1 MKILYKNN
9 TDELILL
16 ALKSDTARKGDY
28 LLIHDQK
35 SNKKII
41 VQIYNEEYLSSQS
54 LIEDIVKD
62 EVVVASSIE
71 NLHDP
76 LDIGNISRM
85 IRDARLF
92 KAKIRA
98 SIDSESKFSN
108 EITWL
113 PSRVYSKINRMKI
126 SEINSLVKR
135 TGLYSIRLGSSG
147 LDEEQFEIYA
157 EDLDGKLNI
166 VTGKKE
172 SGKSH
177 LSKILIKTLVEYGA
191 FVIVFDLNNEYG
203 GLAWN
208 GNGTLST
215 LHEQVTILEPGEGLK
230 FSLDYCGKAAI
241 SSMLKNALDM
251 PAASLREFFRIWDWL
266 ENKNTLDMEALGNA
280 INTWN
285 TNELVRDALISRFHA
300 ISSSGLFVSTPN
312 TSDEG
317 LRFEELVSKKQG
329 LALIMNMGKAM
340 PVVRRM
346 IVELVLTKVVELLEK
361 GIIPPI
367 FLFAEEAHLYIRDTY
382 WEDIITRMRHFGIY
396 TTFITNQP
404 DAISDGVYR
413 QVDNIFLF
421 NFTNDTDLDKI
432 SKVSLADNETVKS
445 IVRTLPQRQCLVIG
459 KVVRD
464 LPMVVKITSAD
475 IMALGQTKTFFK
487 TGSRAQD
494 ISSVSQIQ

>member
-1 MKILYKNN
+1 MKILYKNS

-16 ALKSDTARKGDY
+16 AMESDIARKGDY
-28 LLIHDQK
+28 LLIHDEK
-35 SNKKII
+35 INKKMI

-62 EVVVASSIE
+62 EVVVASSVE

-76 LDIGNISRM
+76 LDIGKLSRM

-92 KAKIRA
+92 KTKIRA

-113 PSRVYSKINRMKI
+113 PSRVDSKINRMRI
-126 SEINSLVKR
+126 SEINNLVKR
-135 TGLYSIRLGSSG
+135 AGIYSIHLGNSG
-147 LDEEQFEIYA
+147 WDDEQFEIFA
-157 EDLDGKLNI
+157 DDLDGKLNI

-177 LSKILIKTLVEYGA
+177 LTKLLIKSLVEYGA
-191 FVIVFDLNNEYG
+191 FVIVMDLNNEYG

-208 GNGTLST
+208 RDGTQSA
-215 LHEQVTILEPGEGLK
+215 LHKQITILEPGGGLG

-251 PAASLREFFRIWDWL
+251 PAASLREFIRIWDWL
-266 ENKNTLDMEALGNA
+266 ENKNTLDIEALGNA

-285 TNELVRDALISRFHA
+285 TNELVRDALISRYHS
-300 ISSSGLFVSTPN
+300 ICSSGLFVGTPTVN
-312 TSDEG
+312 HEG
-317 LRFEELVSKKQG
+317 LRFESLTARKNQG
-329 LALIMNMGKAM
+329 LALILNMGKAM

-346 IVELVLTKVVELLEK
+346 IVELVLTKVVELL
-361 GIIPPI
+361 GRDIIPPI
-367 FLFAEEAHLYIRDTY
+367 FLFAEEAHLYVRDTY

-396 TTFITNQP
+396 ATFITNQP
-404 DAISDGVYR
+404 DAISDGIYR

-432 SKVSLADNETVKS
+432 SKVSLADSDTVKS

-464 LPMVVKITSAD
+464 LPMVAKITSSNL
-475 IMALGQTKTFFK
+475 MALGQTKTFFK
-487 TGSRAQD
+487 AKASVQG
-494 ISSVSQIQ
+494 ISSIT

>member
-1 MKILYKNN
+1 MKILYKNSI
-9 TDELILL
+9 DELILL
-16 ALKSDTARKGDY
+16 AMESDIARKGDY
-28 LLIHDQK
+28 LLIHDEK
-35 SNKKII
+35 INKKMI

-62 EVVVASSIE
+62 EVVVASSVE

-76 LDIGNISRM
+76 LDIGKLSRM

-92 KAKIRA
+92 RTKIRA

-113 PSRVYSKINRMKI
+113 PSRVDSKINRMRI
-126 SEINSLVKR
+126 SEINNLVKR
-135 TGLYSIRLGSSG
+135 TGIYSIHLGNSG
-147 LDEEQFEIYA
+147 WDDEQFEIFA
-157 EDLDGKLNI
+157 DDLDGKLNI

-177 LSKILIKTLVEYGA
+177 LTKLLIKSLVEYGA
-191 FVIVFDLNNEYG
+191 FVIVMDLNNEYG

-208 GNGTLST
+208 RDGTQSA
-215 LHEQVTILEPGEGLK
+215 LHKQITILEPGGGLG

-251 PAASLREFFRIWDWL
+251 PAASLREFIRIWDWL
-266 ENKNTLDMEALGNA
+266 ENKNTLDIEALGNA

-285 TNELVRDALISRFHA
+285 TNELVRDALISRYHS
-300 ISSSGLFVSTPN
+300 ICTSGLFVGTPTIN
-312 TSDEG
+312 HEG
-317 LRFEELVSKKQG
+317 LRFESLTARKNQG
-329 LALIMNMGKAM
+329 LALILNMGKAM

-346 IVELVLTKVVELLEK
+346 IVELVLTKVVELL
-361 GIIPPI
+361 GRDVIPPI
-367 FLFAEEAHLYIRDTY
+367 FLFAEEAHLYVRDTY

-396 TTFITNQP
+396 ATFITNQP
-404 DAISDGVYR
+404 DAISDGIYR

-432 SKVSLADNETVKS
+432 SKVSLADSDTVKS

-464 LPMVVKITSAD
+464 LPMVAKITSSNL
-475 IMALGQTKTFFK
+475 MALGQTKTFFK
-487 TGSRAQD
+487 A
-494 ISSVSQIQ
+494 

>member
-1 MKILYKNN
+1 MKILYKNSI
-9 TDELILL
+9 DELILL
-16 ALKSDTARKGDY
+16 AMESDIARKGDY
-28 LLIHDQK
+28 LLIHDEK
-35 SNKKII
+35 INKKMI

-62 EVVVASSIE
+62 EVVVASSVE

-76 LDIGNISRM
+76 LDIGKLSRM

-92 KAKIRA
+92 RTKIRA
-98 SIDSESKFSN
+98 SIDSESRFSN

-113 PSRVYSKINRMKI
+113 PSRVDSKINRMKI
-126 SEINSLVKR
+126 SEINDLVKR
-135 TGLYSIRLGSSG
+135 TGIYSIHLGNSG
-147 LDEEQFEIYA
+147 WDDEQFEIFA
-157 EDLDGKLNI
+157 DDLDGKLNI

-177 LSKILIKTLVEYGA
+177 LTKLLIKSLVEYGA
-191 FVIVFDLNNEYG
+191 FVIVMDLNNEYG

-208 GNGTLST
+208 RDGTQSA
-215 LHEQVTILEPGEGLK
+215 LHKQIIILEPGGGLG
-230 FSLDYCGKAAI
+230 FSLDYCGKVAI

-251 PAASLREFFRIWDWL
+251 PAASLREFIRIWDWL
-266 ENKNTLDMEALGNA
+266 ENKNTLDIEALGNA

-285 TNELVRDALISRFHA
+285 TNELVRDALISRYHS
-300 ISSSGLFVSTPN
+300 ICSSGLFVGTPTIN
-312 TSDEG
+312 HEG
-317 LRFEELVSKKQG
+317 LRFESLTARKNQG
-329 LALIMNMGKAM
+329 LALILNMGKAM

-346 IVELVLTKVVELLEK
+346 IVELVLTKVVELL
-361 GIIPPI
+361 GRDVIPPI
-367 FLFAEEAHLYIRDTY
+367 FLFAEEAHLYVRDTY

-396 TTFITNQP
+396 ATFITNQP
-404 DAISDGVYR
+404 DAISDGIYR

-432 SKVSLADNETVKS
+432 SKVSLADSDTVKS

-464 LPMVVKITSAD
+464 LPMVAKITSSN

-487 TGSRAQD
+487 A
-494 ISSVSQIQ
+494 

>member
-1 MKILYKNN
+1 MKILYKNSI
-9 TDELILL
+9 DELILL
-16 ALKSDTARKGDY
+16 AMESDIARKGDY
-28 LLIHDQK
+28 LLIHDEK
-35 SNKKII
+35 INKKMI

-62 EVVVASSIE
+62 EVVIASSVE

-76 LDIGNISRM
+76 LDIGKLSRM

-92 KAKIRA
+92 RTKIRA

-113 PSRVYSKINRMKI
+113 PSRVDSKINRMKI
-126 SEINSLVKR
+126 SEINNLVKR
-135 TGLYSIRLGSSG
+135 TGIYSIHLGNSG
-147 LDEEQFEIYA
+147 WDDEQFEIFA
-157 EDLDGKLNI
+157 DDLDGKLNI

-177 LSKILIKTLVEYGA
+177 LTKLLIKSLVEYGA
-191 FVIVFDLNNEYG
+191 FVIVMDLNNEYG

-208 GNGTLST
+208 RDGTQSA
-215 LHEQVTILEPGEGLK
+215 LHKQITILEPGGGLG

-241 SSMLKNALDM
+241 SSMLKNALDT
-251 PAASLREFFRIWDWL
+251 PAASLREFIRIWDWL
-266 ENKNTLDMEALGNA
+266 ENKDTLDIEALGNA

-285 TNELVRDALISRFHA
+285 TNELVRDALISRYHS
-300 ISSSGLFVSTPN
+300 ICSSGLFVGTPTIN
-312 TSDEG
+312 HEG
-317 LRFEELVSKKQG
+317 LRFESLTARKNQG
-329 LALIMNMGKAM
+329 LALILNMGKAM
-340 PVVRRM
+340 PVVRKM
-346 IVELVLTKVVELLEK
+346 IVELVLTKVVELL
-361 GIIPPI
+361 GRDVIPPI

-396 TTFITNQP
+396 ATFITNQP
-404 DAISDGVYR
+404 DAISDGIYR

-432 SKVSLADNETVKS
+432 SKVSLADSDTVKS

-464 LPMVVKITSAD
+464 LPMVAKITSSNL
-475 IMALGQTKTFFK
+475 MALGQTKTFFK
-487 TGSRAQD
+487 A
-494 ISSVSQIQ
+494 